1 MLDFLKQIVSVV
13 SVVFDGVLS
22 TLQATVTLFLNI
34 PKFVTFITASVA
46 LLPPVLVP
54 FIVFGV
60 TASVLLLILGRN

>member
-1 MLDFLKQIVSVV
+1 MLDFLKQIASVI
-13 SVVFDGVLS
+13 SVVFDGILS

-34 PKFVTFITASVA
+34 PKFVVFITSSVA

>member
-1 MLDFLKQIVSVV
+1 MLDFLKQIVSVI
-13 SVVFDGVLS
+13 SVVFGGILS

-34 PKFVTFITASVA
+34 PKFVVFITSSVA

>member
-1 MLDFLKQIVSVV
+1 MLDFLKQIVSVI
-13 SVVFDGVLS
+13 SVVFDGILS

-34 PKFVTFITASVA
+34 PKFVVFITSSVA

-60 TASVLLLILGRN
+60 TASALLLILGRN

>member
-1 MLDFLKQIVSVV
+1 MLDFLKQIVSVI
-13 SVVFDGVLS
+13 SVVFDGILS

-34 PKFVTFITASVA
+34 PKFVVFISSSVA

>member
-1 MLDFLKQIVSVV
+1 MLDFLKQIVSVI
-13 SVVFDGVLS
+13 SVVFDGILS

-34 PKFVTFITASVA
+34 PKFVVFITSSVA

>member
-1 MLDFLKQIVSVV
+1 MLDFLKQIVSVI
-13 SVVFDGVLS
+13 SVVFDGILS

-34 PKFVTFITASVA
+34 PKFVVFITSSVA
-46 LLPPVLVP
+46 LLLPVLVP